1 MTRNGRSALAWRSWM
16 RWCRSTPRSPLATG
30 TRLSVRIG
38 MHTGPVVIGD
48 GVEVFGETANSAAR
62 ALGMTTTKVDQLD
75 TALAELG
82 TLRGFPLR

>member
-1 MTRNGRSALAWRSWM
+1 
-16 RWCRSTPRSPLATG
+16 
-30 TRLSVRIG
+30 